1 MGTAGVI
8 RVLHVDDEPALAD
21 VVAAFLEREYDRINV
36 ETATSPSDGLQLLA
50 DCEIDCVV
58 SDYDMPGM
66 NGIEFLD
73 AVREQFSELPFILY
87 TGKGSEEIASD
98 AISAGVTDYLQKES
112 GTSHYTVLAN
122 RIRNAVD
129 QYRSRQAVANTEWKL
144 SELADR
150 TDDILFMFN
159 RDWSELL
166 FINSAYEE
174 TFGGSIDELQEQP
187 TSFLELVHPEDRDKA
202 RASMEQ
208 LSNGSPSQVEY
219 RIIRPDGEHRWVRGE
234 TQPVQDEGGNEMR
247 IIGQVRDI
255 TEEKERELHLE
266 TIIDNLPGYVYR
278 HEYDSEYPLTFVKGD
293 AETITGYTAT
303 ELEEEI
309 IRAEEIIHP
318 EDRTDL
324 WANHLEGLEETG
336 RFDSTYRIIT
346 KDGDVRWIRD
356 QGQLIADPVTGEQV
370 IDGFITDISEQI
382 ERKQELEVKNQR
394 LDAILDN
401 TTTVMFMKD
410 DDGRYIFANRKYR
423 KLFGLQDGTIRGQTD
438 YDLHPPDVA
447 KAVRANDRRVIEN
460 GEPLEIEEQVLV
472 DGAERI
478 FLSSKVPIYDTGER
492 ADPEEPVAVF
502 GVASDIT
509 EIRRREEHIQRERDR
524 LDEFASVV
532 SHDIRNPLGIAE
544 GRLELLREECDSE
557 HIDPIDRALTRMNTL
572 IEDLLTLARGGQYV
586 SETEIVD
593 LADLSED
600 CWRNVDTAD
609 AKLRTPIESR
619 IRADRSRL
627 AQLLENLIRNAVVH
641 GGDDVT
647 VTVGKLTD
655 GFYVEDDSV
664 GIPEDERNDVFGT
677 GYSTAEDGTG
687 FGLSIVNQIVEA
699 HGWEMRVTDGDDG
712 GARFEIAGVICA
724 E

>member
-1 MGTAGVI
+1 MSSAGVI

-21 VVAAFLEREYDRINV
+21 VVATFLEREYDRMSV

-50 DCEIDCVV
+50 DHEIDCVV

-66 NGIEFLD
+66 NGIEFLH

-98 AISAGVTDYLQKES
+98 AISAGVTDYLQKEP

-129 QYRSRQAVANTEWKL
+129 QSRSRQAVAKTEWKL
-144 SELADR
+144 SEIADR
-150 TDDILFMFN
+150 TDDVLFMFN

-174 TFGGSIDELQEQP
+174 TFGGSIAELEENP

-234 TQPVQDEGGNEMR
+234 THPIQDEGGNGMR
-247 IIGQVRDI
+247 IVGQVRDI
-255 TEEKERELHLE
+255 TNEKERELHLE

-293 AETITGYTAT
+293 AETITGYTTT

-318 EDRTDL
+318 DDRTDL
-324 WANHLEGLEETG
+324 WENHLEGLESTG

-356 QGQLIADPVTGEQV
+356 QGQLTADPVTGEQV

-382 ERKQELEVKNQR
+382 ERKQELEVKKQR

-410 DDGRYIFANRKYR
+410 EDGKYIFANREYK
-423 KLFGLQDGTIRGQTD
+423 KLFDIQGETIRGQTD
-438 YDLHPPDVA
+438 YDLHPPDIA
-447 KAVRANDRRVIEN
+447 KAVQANDRRVIEN
-460 GEPLEIEEQVLV
+460 GEPLEIEELVLV
-472 DGAERI
+472 DGEERI
-478 FLSSKVPIYDTGER
+478 YLSSKVPIYDTGER
-492 ADPEEPVAVF
+492 SDPEEPVAVF
-502 GVASDIT
+502 GVSSDIT
-509 EIRRREEHIQRERDR
+509 EIRRREEHLQRERDR

-557 HIDPIDRALTRMNTL
+557 HLDPIDRALTRMNTL
-572 IEDLLTLARGGQYV
+572 IEDLLTLARGGKYV

-609 AKLRTPIESR
+609 ANLRTPIENM

-627 AQLLENLIRNAVVH
+627 AQLLENLFRNAVVH

-655 GFYVEDDSV
+655 GFYVEDNGV
-664 GIPEDERNDVFGT
+664 GIPEDERDDVFGT
-677 GYSTAEDGTG
+677 GYSTAEDGIG
-687 FGLSIVNQIVEA
+687 FGLSIVNQIAEA
-699 HGWEMRVTDGDDG
+699 HGWEIRVTDGEDG
-712 GARFEIAGVICA
+712 GARFEIAGVTAA